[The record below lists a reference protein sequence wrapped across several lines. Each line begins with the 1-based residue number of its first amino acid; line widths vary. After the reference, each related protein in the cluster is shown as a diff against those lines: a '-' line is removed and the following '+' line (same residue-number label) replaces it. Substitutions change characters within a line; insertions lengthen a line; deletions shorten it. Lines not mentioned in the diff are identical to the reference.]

1 MHEDKISTR
10 RWGQER
16 RLEFIDFR
24 LQWEGRV
31 NRSDLTEFFRISVPQ
46 ASIDFSAYQEL
57 APSNMVYDR
66 TERAYVAT
74 ESFKAIMV
82 NPEPYQYLNELLWRE
97 SNLLSSS
104 ESFVSIP
111 PPIETL
117 PHPYRSVST
126 ESLKV
131 LLKAIRNSS
140 AVEISYQSMNKPE
153 PESRWVCPRTFA
165 FDGFRWH
172 VRCYCL
178 KSDAYKDFVLGRIL
192 SICDVQPLSESLPP
206 DDEWETFVRVILVP
220 NPNYHDSLRIA
231 IEKDFGMS
239 DGKAEVILR
248 KAMLYYFKKRLH
260 LSEPGAIVNE
270 DQQIVMLSANPV

>member
-1 MHEDKISTR
+1 MSEKMFEDKASPR

-24 LQWEGRV
+24 LHWEGRV
-31 NRSDLTEFFRISVPQ
+31 NRSDLTEFFRISIPQ
-46 ASIDFSAYQEL
+46 ASLDFSAYQEL
-57 APSNMVYDR
+57 APDNMVYDR

-74 ESFKAIMV
+74 ETFKAIMV

-104 ESFVSIP
+104 ESFVSSP

-131 LLKAIRNSS
+131 LLKAIRNGL
-140 AVEISYQSMNKPE
+140 AVEINYQSMNKSE
-153 PESRWVCPRTFA
+153 PEDRWVYPRTFA

-172 VRCYCL
+172 VRCYCF
-178 KSDAYKDFVLGRIL
+178 KSSIYKGFVLGRIL
-192 SICDVQPLSESLPP
+192 
-206 DDEWETFVRVILVP
+206 
-220 NPNYHDSLRIA
+220 
-231 IEKDFGMS
+231 
-239 DGKAEVILR
+239 
-248 KAMLYYFKKRLH
+248 
-260 LSEPGAIVNE
+260 AIVNMKPQSE
-270 DQQIVMLSANPV
+270 NLVQVS